1 MKQAVWILMT
11 LALGRAEII
20 DGVVAVVG
28 REVVL
33 QSDLDREG
41 RLEAF
46 FGAATPVPAQVLE
59 RLLRQR
65 LLFQEMEQTA
75 PPEVSPAQARK
86 WIEQMRPADKD
97 PSRQGLREAD
107 LVEYAGR
114 QLQVERFVDQ
124 RFKTDL
130 QVTPQEIDE
139 YYQKRLRPELE
150 RQGVVDIPPLEKIQ
164 ARVEQAAREE
174 KANQALDEW
183 LAESRQRSVRILEK
197 EKP

>member
-11 LALGRAEII
+11 LALGHAEII
-20 DGVVAVVG
+20 DRVVAVVG

-75 PPEVSPAQARK
+75 PPEVSPEQARK
-86 WIEQMRPADKD
+86 WIEQMRPAGKD

-107 LVEYAGR
+107 RAIRMV
-114 QLQVERFVDQ
+114 
-124 RFKTDL
+124 
-130 QVTPQEIDE
+130 
-139 YYQKRLRPELE
+139 
-150 RQGVVDIPPLEKIQ
+150 
-164 ARVEQAAREE
+164 VEQANVRPLVVRAKRIDCRQVYAEPLGRLPSTRVTRLHWYYAAFRLPRAVCTPRLFGLYVHTRSAVVGLHVE
-174 KANQALDEW
+174 QELLGSHW
-183 LAESRQRSVRILEK
+183 L
-197 EKP
+197 PC